1 MLITGKI
8 YFTCVPFGREIEDFV
23 AFLTRCAVENRI
35 WINTG
40 KQIRNPDARY
50 KYSINNSESNDFAEK
65 YLPFEITDTKDSD
78 ESSRIMSG
86 ISYRDTDFSIADW
99 GSSGIPNVESFLVQI
114 MAHDLIEYVQISID
128 LAHGYTPSVYENLN
142 ITANEFC
149 KTLMSLSNHNAVPTA
164 QFNIRKFGDQ
174 PCKSMK
180 GYKNINCS
188 RVETEL
194 IEL

>member
-23 AFLTRCAVENRI
+23 AFLTRCAEENRI

-40 KQIRNPDARY
+40 GHIRNPDARY
-50 KYSINNSESNDFAEK
+50 KYSIDSTESNDLAEK
-65 YLPFEITDTKDSD
+65 YLPFEITDTKNSD
-78 ESSRIMSG
+78 ECSRIMSG

-128 LAHGYTPSVYENLN
+128 LAHGYTPSEYSNFN
-142 ITANEFC
+142 IAANDFC
-149 KTLMSLSNHNAVPTA
+149 KILVSLPNHHALPTA
-164 QFNIRKFGDQ
+164 QFNIVK
-174 PCKSMK
+174 
-180 GYKNINCS
+180 
-188 RVETEL
+188 
-194 IEL
+194 

>member
-1 MLITGKI
+1 MCEKECVYVMLITGKI
-8 YFTCVPFGREIEDFV
+8 FISRVPLSREYEDFI
-23 AFLTRCAVENRI
+23 AFLSRCAEENQI

-78 ESSRIMSG
+78 ECRRIMSG

-99 GSSGIPNVESFLVQI
+99 GNSGIPNIENFLVQI
-114 MAHDLIEYVQISID
+114 MEHGLIEHVNLSID
-128 LAHGYTPSVYENLN
+128 LAHGYITSAYAVLN

-149 KTLMSLSNHNAVPTA
+149 RTLMSLPIHNELPTA
-164 QFNIRKFGDQ
+164 QFNIRKSGNKQ
-174 PCKSMK
+174 
-180 GYKNINCS
+180 
-188 RVETEL
+188 L
-194 IEL
+194 

>member
-50 KYSINNSESNDFAEK
+50 KYSINNSNNSESDVLAEK

-78 ESSRIMSG
+78 ECRRIVSG

-99 GSSGIPNVESFLVQI
+99 GSSGIPNIESFLVQI
-114 MAHDLIEYVQISID
+114 IEHVLIESVQIAID
-128 LAHGYTPSVYENLN
+128 LMHGYMPSECAN
-142 ITANEFC
+142 IDIMANEFC
-149 KTLMSLSNHNAVPTA
+149 RTLMSLPNRNELPTA
-164 QFNIRKFGDQ
+164 QFNIVK
-174 PCKSMK
+174 
-180 GYKNINCS
+180 
-188 RVETEL
+188 
-194 IEL
+194 

>member
-23 AFLTRCAVENRI
+23 AFLSCYAEENRI

-50 KYSINNSESNDFAEK
+50 KYSINNSESDVLAEK

-78 ESSRIMSG
+78 ECSRIMSG

-99 GSSGIPNVESFLVQI
+99 GNSGIPNIENFLVQI
-114 MAHDLIEYVQISID
+114 MEHDLIGYVQLSID
-128 LAHGYTPSVYENLN
+128 LAHGYTSSAYANLN

-149 KTLMSLSNHNAVPTA
+149 RTLMQLPCHGALPTG
-164 QFNIRKFGDQ
+164 QFNIKKQRK
-174 PCKSMK
+174 
-180 GYKNINCS
+180 
-188 RVETEL
+188 E
-194 IEL
+194 

>member
-23 AFLTRCAVENRI
+23 AFLTRCAEENRI

-40 KQIRNPDARY
+40 GHIRNPDTRY
-50 KYSINNSESNDFAEK
+50 KCSIDSTESNDLAEK
-65 YLPFEITDTKDSD
+65 YLPFEITDTKNSA
-78 ESSRIMSG
+78 ECSRIISG

-128 LAHGYTPSVYENLN
+128 LAHGYASSAYAELN

-149 KTLMSLSNHNAVPTA
+149 RTLMSLPNHNALPTA
-164 QFNIRKFGDQ
+164 QFNIKR
-174 PCKSMK
+174 SE
-180 GYKNINCS
+180 KNLIN
-188 RVETEL
+188 L
-194 IEL
+194 KNYYN

>member
-23 AFLTRCAVENRI
+23 EFLTRCAEENRI

-40 KQIRNPDARY
+40 GHIRNPDTRY
-50 KYSINNSESNDFAEK
+50 KYSIDSTESNDLAEK

-78 ESSRIMSG
+78 ECRRIMSG

-128 LAHGYTPSVYENLN
+128 LAHGYASSAYAELN
-142 ITANEFC
+142 IAANEFC
-149 KTLMSLSNHNAVPTA
+149 RTLMSLPNHNALPTA
-164 QFNIRKFGDQ
+164 QFNIKKQR
-174 PCKSMK
+174 
-180 GYKNINCS
+180 N
-188 RVETEL
+188 E
-194 IEL
+194 

>member
-23 AFLTRCAVENRI
+23 SFLTRCAEENRI

-40 KQIRNPDARY
+40 GQIRNPDARY
-50 KYSINNSESNDFAEK
+50 KYSVDNSGSNDLAEK
-65 YLPFEITDTKDSD
+65 HLPFEITDTKDSD
-78 ESSRIMSG
+78 ECSRIMSG

-128 LAHGYTPSVYENLN
+128 LAHGYTSSAYANLN

-149 KTLMSLSNHNAVPTA
+149 RTLMSLPNHNELPTA
-164 QFNIRKFGDQ
+164 QFNIKR
-174 PCKSMK
+174 SE
-180 GYKNINCS
+180 KNLIN
-188 RVETEL
+188 L
-194 IEL
+194 KNYYN